1 VKVLKF
7 RDFDCGLPP
16 PLPESRDEVLSI
28 AHNSTPRASILLGP
42 EATETAFKAHASEYR
57 VIHFAVHA
65 ISDQQNP
72 YRASLVLTS
81 DWENDGLLQVR
92 EILRLHLKADLVSL
106 SACETG
112 IGALQGEAGIASLVQ
127 AFLTA
132 GAKAVI
138 GSLWRVEDRWAS
150 ELMKEFYRR
159 LPYESKAA
167 ALTHAKLALLDQ
179 YGDHAPYTWAGFT
192 IWGEASTVVMLRP
205 N

>member
-1 VKVLKF
+1 M
-7 RDFDCGLPP
+7 RQ
-16 PLPESRDEVLSI
+16 
-28 AHNSTPRASILLGP
+28 
-42 EATETAFKAHASEYR
+42 YR

-81 DWENDGLLQVR
+81 DSENDGLLQVR

-150 ELMKEFYRR
+150 ELMKEF
-159 LPYESKAA
+159 
-167 ALTHAKLALLDQ
+167 
-179 YGDHAPYTWAGFT
+179 
-192 IWGEASTVVMLRP
+192 
-205 N
+205 